1 MLTNEQ
7 KLNSGLDMAFLVACG
22 LNDII
27 PNSMQLEKVDFET
40 VYKQCERH
48 KVQAIAFIPL
58 QSYLSEN
65 GALPESLSEA
75 LFKEWEKIYKN
86 SVRRVFSFA
95 IEREKLIRFMEQNGI
110 WYMPMKG
117 IVLQE
122 YYPKFGMRQMVDN
135 DILFDRSRRRDI
147 RKYMVESGYDV
158 CVYDFGVHDI
168 YKKPPFF
175 NFEMHAYLYR
185 ESVNDVFDRYYQNVF
200 DMLVKDESNKY
211 GYRFSPEDFYVHIIT
226 HIFKHYEHGGAGI
239 KFLADVFVY
248 LNAEEESLDF
258 DYISAELEKLD
269 ISDFEKRVR
278 ALAKML
284 FSKECINLR
293 EKMDSLTDEQKADIE
308 FFLSSGAYGTQK
320 RALDEHYKRVVGS
333 KEKTFMGK
341 IKFLYC
347 RLFPNMLYYKEYYGF
362 AYKYKILIPFVWVY
376 RTFKGIVFDTKRIIS
391 EIKLL
396 NKK

>member
-22 LNDII
+22 LNDVT
-27 PNSMQLEKVDFET
+27 PNSKQLENMDFET
-40 VYKQCERH
+40 VYKQSERH
-48 KVQAIAFIPL
+48 KVQAIAYLPL
-58 QSYLSEN
+58 KSYRDANGCLPTGLSET
-65 GALPESLSEA
+65 
-75 LFKEWEKIYKN
+75 LFNEWEKIYKN

-95 IEREKLIRFMEQNGI
+95 VEREKLLRFMEENGI

-135 DILFDRSRRRDI
+135 DILFDRSRRRDV
-147 RKYMVESGYDV
+147 RRYMVESGYEV

-168 YKKPPFF
+168 YKKSPYF

-200 DMLVKDESNKY
+200 DRLVKDASSKY

-226 HIFKHYEHGGAGI
+226 HIFKHYEHGGVGI

-248 LNAEEESLDF
+248 LKAEEEKLNF
-258 DYISAELEKLD
+258 DYIGGELEKLD

-278 ALAKML
+278 AIAKML

-293 EKMDSLTDEQKADIE
+293 AGMDSLTDEQKNDIE
-308 FFLSSGAYGTQK
+308 LFVSSGAYGTK
-320 RALDEHYKRVVGS
+320 ERALDKHYERVIGS
-333 KEKTFMGK
+333 GEKTLKGK
-341 IKFLYC
+341 IKFLYR
-347 RLFPNMLYYKEYYGF
+347 RLFPDMLYYKEYYEF
-362 AYKYKILIPFVWVY
+362 AYKYKILIPFVWIY
-376 RTFKGIVFDTKRIIS
+376 RTFKGIVFKTKSIIS